1 MRTALLLA
9 FAALAA
15 MGVSDVLDRLL
26 PLPPALE
33 VVTGA
38 LTAIAILGGASYLGL
53 YVLDGRHE
61 ELIRRR
67 VLSPAQ
73 ILWYCAMGP
82 LLVAPVTLVNDV
94 LASVTGMTAQ
104 AYGPA
109 DPSLFLLQLISSVLL
124 VPALEEIFFRGYL
137 QAALGRGWQ
146 GMVYSAGFFALMHAD
161 MIYLPRFLFALLA
174 SVVMLKADSILAP
187 MIMHAGYNLAIL
199 LLTYMG
205 LDGLFTGLTV
215 ISCVLRVGLTL
226 AFIYALRRA
235 WTARV
240 VRLKFEL
247 PDINSWS
254 RENMPLNRWEALML
268 AGTAI
273 YVLLAAVITGVLA

>member
-15 MGVSDVLDRLL
+15 MGVSALLDLL
-26 PLPPALE
+26 LPPLPPALD
-33 VVTGA
+33 VVVDA
-38 LTAIAILGGASYLGL
+38 LTAIMILGSASYLGL
-53 YVLDGRHE
+53 YVIDGRHE

-73 ILWYCAMGP
+73 ILWYSAMGP
-82 LLVAPVTLVNDV
+82 LLVAPVTLLQDV
-94 LASVTGMTAQ
+94 LASIVGMTAQ
-104 AYGPA
+104 TYGQA
-109 DPSLFLLQLISSVLL
+109 DPSLFLLQLVSSVLL

-137 QAALGRGWQ
+137 HSALGYGWK
-146 GMVYSAGFFALMHAD
+146 GMVYSAGVFALMHAD
-161 MIYLPRFLFALLA
+161 MLYLPRFLFALLA

-187 MIMHAGYNLAIL
+187 MIMHAGYNLTIL

-215 ISCVLRVGLTL
+215 ISCALRVGLTL

-240 VRLKFEL
+240 VRLKFDL
-247 PDINSWS
+247 PDISGRGGIS
-254 RENMPLNRWEALML
+254 LTRREILLLCGA
-268 AGTAI
+268 AI
-273 YVLLAAVITGVLA
+273 AVLLAVVTTGVLA

>member
-15 MGVSDVLDRLL
+15 MGVSAVLDRLL
-26 PLPPALE
+26 PLPPALD
-33 VVTGA
+33 VVMGA
-38 LTAIAILGGASYLGL
+38 LTAIAILGSASYLGL
-53 YVLDGRHE
+53 YVLDGRNE

-137 QAALGRGWQ
+137 HSALGRGWQ

-215 ISCVLRVGLTL
+215 ISCALRVGLTL
-226 AFIYALRRA
+226 AFVYVLRRA

-247 PDINSWS
+247 PDISGRGGMKLS
-254 RENMPLNRWEALML
+254 RREILLLGGAAL
-268 AGTAI
+268 A
-273 YVLLAAVITGVLA
+273 VLLAVVTTGVLV